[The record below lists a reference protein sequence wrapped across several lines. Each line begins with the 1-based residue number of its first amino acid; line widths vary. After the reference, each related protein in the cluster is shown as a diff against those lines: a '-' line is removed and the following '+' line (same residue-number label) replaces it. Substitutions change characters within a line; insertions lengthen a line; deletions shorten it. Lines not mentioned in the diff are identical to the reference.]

1 MIHIKCLAEFL
12 AYIIN
17 SINAI
22 YYHHFD
28 YDYLISG
35 QGAAEKCLR
44 RMSGMTR
51 FVSFLKTENMPHTS
65 LITL

>member
-1 MIHIKCLAEFL
+1 MIHIIKCLAEFL
-12 AYIIN
+12 AHTIN
-17 SINAI
+17 SINVI
-22 YYHHFD
+22 YYHFD

-35 QGAAEKCLR
+35 QGGAEKCLR

-51 FVSFLKTENMPHTS
+51 FISFFKTENMPHTS